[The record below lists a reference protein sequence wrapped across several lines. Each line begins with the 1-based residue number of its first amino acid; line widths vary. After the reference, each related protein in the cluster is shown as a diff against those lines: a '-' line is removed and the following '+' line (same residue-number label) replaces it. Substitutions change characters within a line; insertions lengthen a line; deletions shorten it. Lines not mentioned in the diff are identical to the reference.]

1 MICSSVNFDRF
12 IVRSFKVGRTLASD
26 GGVIW
31 GHSTAHLQQI
41 DWTSHRA
48 RHLAIGAMAVAAGI
62 MGDAA
67 QEAVSVGLDMAAE
80 TA

>member
-31 GHSTAHLQQI
+31 GHSSVSRNQPNSRPNAWESFAA
-41 DWTSHRA
+41 DFFPRPVARA
-48 RHLAIGAMAVAAGI
+48 SSDRFLA
-62 MGDAA
+62 
-67 QEAVSVGLDMAAE
+67 
-80 TA
+80 